1 MIAGAAPTNDCN
13 ACGVA
18 CGGGGTGGAMQYVG
32 TGAGEYMA
40 ETTYKYVG
48 NGGDFSNAR
57 RKRDFTCL
65 ICASLSLLL
74 GLLCICWFF
83 WPMNECTVDADAW
96 QYKWNPAKQARCCA
110 LQGIGCT
117 VQTDQATAAPTSGPV
132 DPYNCADDKSEWQ
145 AAWSLGKKQWC
156 CRVHGQSRRG
166 CGHDAAILAT
176 TYACDAGFANFVKGW
191 STNKKVWCCANGGKG
206 CPLSGSLNPLQ
217 ATNLGYGAGAGDGI
231 HGAPIAPV
239 SFTGFR

>member
-1 MIAGAAPTNDCN
+1 MIAGAAPGNDCN

-48 NGGDFSNAR
+48 HGGDFGNVR
-57 RKRDFTCL
+57 RRRDFTCL
-65 ICASLSLLL
+65 ICTALSLLL

-83 WPMNECTVDADAW
+83 WPMNECAVDADAW

-110 LQGIGCT
+110 LQGIGCST
-117 VQTDQATAAPTSGPV
+117 VQATAAPDVGPV
-132 DPYNCADDKSEWQ
+132 DPYNCADDESEWQ

-156 CRVHGQSRRG
+156 CKVHGQSKRG
-166 CGHDAAILAT
+166 CGHDADTPAT
-176 TYACDAGFANFVKGW
+176 TYACDAGLANFVKGW
-191 STNKKVWCCANGGKG
+191 SEPKKVWCCGHGGKG
-206 CPLSGSLNPLQ
+206 CPLSGALNPGQ
-217 ATNLGYGAGAGDGI
+217 ANNMGYGAGAQHGRQ
-231 HGAPIAPV
+231 GAPIAPV
-239 SFTGFR
+239 SYTGFR